1 MTAEDAARALRAR
14 LPAEQVHTS
23 GPEYE
28 STATV
33 WNAAAVARPAVVV
46 ECRSTADVQ
55 AAVRAA
61 RELGLPLSV
70 RSGGHDWAGRAVAD
84 DGITLDLRPLN
95 RVVVDAG
102 RRAAVVGGGALV
114 NDVLAAAE
122 PHGLTAAAGTIG
134 SVGFAGLSL
143 GGGYGPFAGKYGLA
157 ADNLLGAE
165 IVLADGEVVLANA
178 SRLPDLW
185 WALRGGGGNFGVV
198 TSLGVRLHA
207 APPIT
212 TGPVW
217 YPIADAA
224 RVFAAVAEIQA
235 TAPDELTVQTGMLA
249 MPDGALCVLV
259 WPTWCGPADPDGF
272 LARLGTPLASQIAP
286 VPSYAAEIAGRDA
299 MFPVG
304 RSVTIRT
311 RSLAAFTPAVVEV
324 LAAQAK
330 TRTSP
335 MSGLSIHHFH
345 GRAARVAAADTPFP
359 LREDHLMVE
368 ILGLGEG
375 TDDRAWADATSAALA
390 PHALPGGYAN
400 LLGTDV
406 PEQAADA
413 FGQNTSRLRDIKH
426 RYDPDGV
433 FRAIPLA

>member
-1 MTAEDAARALRAR
+1 MTAEDVLRAR
-14 LPAEQVHTS
+14 MSAGQVHTS
-23 GPEYE
+23 GPQYE
-28 STATV
+28 SAATV
-33 WNAAAVARPAVVV
+33 WNAAVVARPAVVV

-55 AAVRAA
+55 ASVRAC

-84 DGITLDLRPLN
+84 GGILLDLRPLN
-95 RVVVDAG
+95 RVAVDAG
-102 RRAAVVGGGALV
+102 RRAAVVGGGARA

-122 PHGLTAAAGTIG
+122 ARGLTAAVGTIG
-134 SVGFAGLSL
+134 TVGFAGLAL
-143 GGGYGPFAGKYGLA
+143 GGGYGPFLGKYGLA

-207 APPIT
+207 APRIT

-217 YPIADAA
+217 YPASDTA
-224 RVFAAVAEIQA
+224 RVFAAVAEIQ
-235 TAPDELTVQTGMLA
+235 TDAPDELTVQTGVLA
-249 MPDGALCVLV
+249 GADGSLCALV

-272 LARLGTPLASQIAP
+272 LARLGTPLASQIET
-286 VPSYAAEIAGRDA
+286 VPSYAAEIARRDA
-299 MFPVG
+299 MFPDG

-311 RSLAAFTPAVVEV
+311 RSLPALTAEIGSV
-324 LAAQAK
+324 LASAAEA
-330 TRTSP
+330 RTSP
-335 MSGLSIHHFH
+335 LSGLSIHHFH
-345 GRAARVAAADTPFP
+345 GAASRVPVTDTPFP

-368 ILGLGEG
+368 VLGLGDG
-375 TDDRAWADATSAALA
+375 NDDRAWADATAAALDRY
-390 PHALPGGYAN
+390 ALPGAYAN

-406 PEQAADA
+406 PSAEV
-413 FGQNTSRLRDIKH
+413 FGRNSGRLRDVKH

-433 FRAIPLA
+433 FRAIPLG

>member
-14 LPAEQVHTS
+14 LLAEQVHTS
-23 GPEYE
+23 GPQYE
-28 STATV
+28 SAATV
-33 WNAAAVARPAVVV
+33 WNAAVAARPDVVV

-55 AAVRAA
+55 ASVRVA
-61 RELGLPLSV
+61 RELGLSLSV
-70 RSGGHDWAGRAVAD
+70 RSGGHDWAGRALAD
-84 DGITLDLRPLN
+84 GGITLDLRPLN
-95 RVVVDAG
+95 RVAVDAG
-102 RRAAVVGGGALV
+102 RRAAVVGGGARA

-122 PHGLTAAAGTIG
+122 VHGLTAAVGTIG
-134 SVGFAGLSL
+134 TVGFAGLAL
-143 GGGYGPFAGKYGLA
+143 GGGYGPFLGKYGLA

-207 APPIT
+207 APHIT

-217 YPIADAA
+217 YPATEAA

-235 TAPDELTVQTGMLA
+235 EAPDELTVQTGVLA
-249 MPDGALCVLV
+249 GADGSLCVLV
-259 WPTWCGPADPDGF
+259 WPTWCGSADPDGF
-272 LARLGTPLASQIAP
+272 LARLGPPLASQIAP
-286 VPSYAAEIAGRDA
+286 VSSYAAEIARRDE
-299 MFPVG
+299 MFPGG

-311 RSLAAFTPAVVEV
+311 RSLSAFTPEIVSG
-324 LAAQAK
+324 LMRQAEA
-330 TRTSP
+330 RTSP
-335 MSGLSIHHFH
+335 LSGLSIHHFH
-345 GRAARVAAADTPFP
+345 GVASRIPVAVTPFP

-368 ILGLGEG
+368 VLGLGEG
-375 TDDRAWADATSAALA
+375 NDDRAWADATSAALA
-390 PHALPGGYAN
+390 PYALPGAYAN
-400 LLGTDV
+400 LLGPDV
-406 PEQAADA
+406 SSAEP
-413 FGQNTSRLRDIKH
+413 FGRHTSRLRDIKH

>member
-1 MTAEDAARALRAR
+1 MNSEDAARALRAR

-23 GPEYE
+23 GPQYE
-28 STATV
+28 STAAV
-33 WNAAAVARPAVVV
+33 WNAAVAARPAVVV

-55 AAVRAA
+55 ASVRAA

-70 RSGGHDWAGRAVAD
+70 RSGGHDWAGRALAD
-84 DGITLDLRPLN
+84 GGITLDLRPMN
-95 RVVVDAG
+95 RVAVDAG
-102 RRAAVVGGGALV
+102 RRAAVIGGGARA
-114 NDVLAAAE
+114 NDVLAGAE
-122 PHGLTAAAGTIG
+122 AHGLTAAVGTIG
-134 SVGFAGLSL
+134 TVGFAGLAL
-143 GGGYGPFAGKYGLA
+143 GGGYGPFLGKYGLA

-198 TSLGVRLHA
+198 TALGVRLHET
-207 APPIT
+207 PQIT

-217 YPIADAA
+217 YPASDSA

-235 TAPDELTVQTGMLA
+235 DAPDELTVQSGILA
-249 MPDGALCVLV
+249 GADGSLCVLV

-272 LARLGTPLASQIAP
+272 LARLGPPLASQIET
-286 VPSYAAEIAGRDA
+286 VSSYAAEIARRDA
-299 MFPVG
+299 MFPDG

-311 RSLAAFTPAVVEV
+311 RSLRSFTPEAVPV
-324 LAAQAK
+324 LASAAAA
-330 TRTSP
+330 RTSP
-335 MSGLSIHHFH
+335 LSGLSIHHFH
-345 GRAARVAAADTPFP
+345 GLASRVPVAETAFP

-375 TDDRAWADATSAALA
+375 NDDRAWADAASAALA
-390 PHALPGGYAN
+390 PHASPTAYAN
-400 LLGTDV
+400 LLGPDV
-406 PEQAADA
+406 PSANV
-413 FGQNTSRLRDIKH
+413 FGPNSGRLRDIKH

-433 FRAIPLA
+433 FRAIPLG

>member
-1 MTAEDAARALRAR
+1 MTAEDVLRAR
-14 LPAEQVHTS
+14 LSAGQVHTS
-23 GPEYE
+23 GPQYE
-28 STATV
+28 SAATV
-33 WNAAAVARPAVVV
+33 WNAAVAARPAVVV

-55 AAVRAA
+55 ASVRAS

-84 DGITLDLRPLN
+84 GGIMLDLRPLN
-95 RVVVDAG
+95 RVAVDAG
-102 RRAAVVGGGALV
+102 RRAAVVGGGARA

-122 PHGLTAAAGTIG
+122 AHGLTAAVGTIG
-134 SVGFAGLSL
+134 AVGFAGLAL
-143 GGGYGPFAGKYGLA
+143 GGGYGPFLGEYGLA

-207 APPIT
+207 TPRIT

-217 YPIADAA
+217 YPASDAA

-235 TAPDELTVQTGMLA
+235 GAPDDLTVQTGMLA
-249 MPDGALCVLV
+249 GADGSLCVVV

-272 LARLGTPLASQIAP
+272 LARLGPPLASNIET
-286 VPSYAAEIAGRDA
+286 VSSYAAEVASRDA
-299 MFPVG
+299 MFPDG
-304 RSVTIRT
+304 RSVVIRT
-311 RSLAAFTPAVVEV
+311 RSLPAFAPEAVSAL
-324 LAAQAK
+324 LAQMEAMA
-330 TRTSP
+330 SP
-335 MSGLSIHHFH
+335 LSGLSIHHFH
-345 GRAARVAAADTPFP
+345 GSAARVPVADTAFP

-368 ILGLGEG
+368 VLGMGEG
-375 TDDRAWADATSAALA
+375 ADDRGWADAVSEALA
-390 PHALPGGYAN
+390 PFALPEAYAN
-400 LLGTDV
+400 LLGPDV
-406 PEQAADA
+406 PSANV
-413 FGQNTSRLRDIKH
+413 FGRNSARLRDVKH

-433 FRAIPLA
+433 FRAIPLG

>member
-23 GPEYE
+23 GPQYE
-28 STATV
+28 SAATV
-33 WNAAAVARPAVVV
+33 WNAAVVARPDVVV

-55 AAVRAA
+55 ASVRVA
-61 RELGLPLSV
+61 RELGLSLSV
-70 RSGGHDWAGRAVAD
+70 RSGGHDWAGRALAD
-84 DGITLDLRPLN
+84 GGITLDLRPLN
-95 RVVVDAG
+95 RVAVDAG
-102 RRAAVVGGGALV
+102 RRAAVVGGGARA
-114 NDVLAAAE
+114 NDVLAAAGV
-122 PHGLTAAAGTIG
+122 HGLTAAVGTIG
-134 SVGFAGLSL
+134 TVGFAGLAL
-143 GGGYGPFAGKYGLA
+143 GGGYGPFLGKYGLA

-207 APPIT
+207 APHIT

-217 YPIADAA
+217 YPATEAA

-235 TAPDELTVQTGMLA
+235 EAPDELTVQTGVLA
-249 MPDGALCVLV
+249 GADGSLCVLV
-259 WPTWCGPADPDGF
+259 WPTWCGNADPDGF
-272 LARLGTPLASQIAP
+272 LARLGPPLASQIAP
-286 VPSYAAEIAGRDA
+286 VSSYAAEIARRDE
-299 MFPVG
+299 MFPGG

-311 RSLAAFTPAVVEV
+311 RSLSAFTPEIASALVR
-324 LAAQAK
+324 QAEA
-330 TRTSP
+330 RTSP
-335 MSGLSIHHFH
+335 LSGLSIHHFH
-345 GRAARVAAADTPFP
+345 GVASRIPVAATPFP

-368 ILGLGEG
+368 VLGLGEG
-375 TDDRAWADATSAALA
+375 NDDRAWADATSAALA
-390 PHALPGGYAN
+390 PYALPGAYAN
-400 LLGTDV
+400 LLGPDV
-406 PEQAADA
+406 SSAEP
-413 FGQNTSRLRDIKH
+413 FGRHTSRLRDIKH